1 MPDRE
6 EIIQNRDSAEQPE
19 AGTPVPEATWI
30 YTLSEEEIYQGLR
43 RSSVRR
49 AGPVSDWVRTG
60 ILAVVAAGCL
70 VSFIVEEERD
80 IGSLLIALAALA
92 LIAVLWITPPLRCR
106 HIARQMAQ
114 GAAET
119 VVCMFE
125 NGVSFGGPREELY
138 AYTGFYSRVFDD
150 MIVCELPGYQ
160 LILIPRRAVEDD
172 GQWTALTGRLKAA
185 SAGKGR

>member
-1 MPDRE
+1 MPDR
-6 EIIQNRDSAEQPE
+6 NRIDQDGGILPE
-19 AGTPVPEATWI
+19 MGAPVPEATWI

-43 RSSVRR
+43 RSSVRK

-70 VSFIVEEERD
+70 VAFIVEENRD
-80 IGSLLIALAALA
+80 IGSLLIALVALA

-106 HIARQMAQ
+106 HIARQMAAG
-114 GAAET
+114 GAEIM
-119 VVCMFE
+119 VCMFE
-125 NGVSFGGPREELY
+125 SGLAFGGPQEDIY

-172 GQWTALTGRLKAA
+172 EQWAALTGRLKAA